1 MDIYEVI
8 EEKFCKIGL
17 KAKTKDDCLKEMA
30 SFMRSEEDPFSENDL
45 FKALKAR
52 EAKGSTGFEN
62 GIAIPHAT
70 LDGISNF
77 RLGIAVFPK
86 GVHYESLDKK
96 KTFLFFILIGPQGSA
111 GDHLKFLA
119 QISMALEK
127 KATIDELKNA
137 ASNLALREQFLRHV
151 SQDGDNGQNEQS
163 FKNKLVMFILSDLD
177 WMDEMMTIFLDYGIR
192 GANVMESSGMKNAL
206 SNIPMFGDFLN
217 FLGEESNESKTIIT
231 IMPENQ
237 VERITKTIENKFG
250 NLDTHTGIQV
260 IALDLFFYKGSMEML

>member
-17 KAKTKDDCLKEMA
+17 KAKTKDECLKELS
-30 SFMRSEEDPFSENDL
+30 SFMHNKEDTFSEDDL

-70 LDGISNF
+70 LKGITNF

-86 GVHYESLDKK
+86 GVNYESLDRK
-96 KTFLFFILIGPQGSA
+96 KTFLFFVLLGPQGSS
-111 GDHLKFLA
+111 GEHLKFLA

-127 KATIDELKNA
+127 KTTIDELKNT
-137 ASNLALREQFLRHV
+137 SSSLALREQFLRHV
-151 SQDGDNGQNEQS
+151 SQDGNDGKSEQS
-163 FKNKLVMFILSDLD
+163 FKNKLVIFILSDLD
-177 WMDEMMTIFLDYGIR
+177 WIDEMMTIFLDYGIR
-192 GANVMESSGMKNAL
+192 GANVMKSSGMKDVL

-217 FLGEESNESKTIIT
+217 FLGEESNESKTIMT

-237 VERITKTIENKFG
+237 VERITRTIENKFG